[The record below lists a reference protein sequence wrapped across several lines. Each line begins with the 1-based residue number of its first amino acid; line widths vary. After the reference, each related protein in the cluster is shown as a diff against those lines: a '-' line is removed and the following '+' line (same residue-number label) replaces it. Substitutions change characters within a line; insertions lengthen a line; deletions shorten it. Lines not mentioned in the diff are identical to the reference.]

1 MEIRLSVDCP
11 GAGVCGSDPLGLSAS
26 ASLPSGLELASA
38 ACDLFVLFPGD

>member
-1 MEIRLSVDCP
+1 MEIRLSALEPESVVLTLLVSQP
-11 GAGVCGSDPLGLSAS
+11 P